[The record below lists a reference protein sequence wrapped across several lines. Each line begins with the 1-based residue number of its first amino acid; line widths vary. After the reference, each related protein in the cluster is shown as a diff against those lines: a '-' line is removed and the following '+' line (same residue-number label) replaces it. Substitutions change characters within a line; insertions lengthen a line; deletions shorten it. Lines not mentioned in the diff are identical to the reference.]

1 MNASAGWTARGFHS
15 SVAMPDGS
23 IVLMGGNIDS
33 GVVNDTW
40 RSTNKGTT
48 WTLMNASSGW
58 SARASHS
65 SVVMPDGSIVLM
77 GGSLSTGGYSNDVWR
92 SVDNGATWTLETAH
106 AGWSARY
113 RQNTVAMPD
122 GSIVLTGGY
131 DGVHKNDV
139 WRSTDNGATWTQL
152 PDAGWSARAESGS
165 VAMPDGSLILM
176 GGDSGA
182 GGNTRFNDVWRFTP
196 TGSSAQN
203 PSHTYTTSG
212 IYKVALQVY
221 NINGYNSTRKAGYIT
236 VNPASGAPGEWN
248 WSIDGWNGWS
258 HTGTWS
264 GTAVGP
270 NYEYGPVI
278 VNGHGEH
285 GTYVNLLGGTTS
297 ATVGYTFNDPLG
309 TGWNSLT
316 FKGNIT
322 ASDVP
327 DGRWMT
333 INVNN
338 QQVFSGTATSFPP
351 GNGQDFEI
359 QRTFPQSGAVTINIS
374 QGQNSAFGNY
384 FVMKFNSLKL
394 T

>member
-1 MNASAGWTARGFHS
+1 M
-15 SVAMPDGS
+15 
-23 IVLMGGNIDS
+23 
-33 GVVNDTW
+33 
-40 RSTNKGTT
+40 
-48 WTLMNASSGW
+48 
-58 SARASHS
+58 
-65 SVVMPDGSIVLM
+65 
-77 GGSLSTGGYSNDVWR
+77 
-92 SVDNGATWTLETAH
+92 
-106 AGWSARY
+106 
-113 RQNTVAMPD
+113 
-122 GSIVLTGGY
+122 
-131 DGVHKNDV
+131 
-139 WRSTDNGATWTQL
+139 
-152 PDAGWSARAESGS
+152 
-165 VAMPDGSLILM
+165 
-176 GGDSGA
+176 
-182 GGNTRFNDVWRFTP
+182 NDVWRFMP
-196 TGSSAQN
+196 AGSSAQN

-236 VNPASGAPGEWN
+236 VNPASVAPGEWN

-258 HTGTWS
+258 HAATWS

-297 ATVGYTFNDPLG
+297 ATVGYTFNDPSG
-309 TGWNSLT
+309 MGWNSLT

-333 INVNN
+333 IHVNN

-374 QGQNSAFGNY
+374 HGQNSAFGNY
-384 FVMKFNSLKL
+384 FVMKFDSFIL